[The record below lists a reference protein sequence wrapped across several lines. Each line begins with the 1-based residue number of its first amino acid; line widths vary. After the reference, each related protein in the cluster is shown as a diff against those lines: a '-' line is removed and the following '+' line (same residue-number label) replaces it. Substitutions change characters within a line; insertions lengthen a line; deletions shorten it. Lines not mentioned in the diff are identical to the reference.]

1 MLIFAL
7 FFITGI
13 FSIPQAT
20 SLTQKLDTNLINQYK
35 KHNLIPKD
43 INSIDSKKI
52 FNAYDNDSTTAKV
65 LQLSKTDSLYSSN
78 NDSIHPKKLSVY
90 EKLVQGIDINPDSL
104 LPTLKN
110 FGYDI
115 FNNSKPSTFAPS
127 DFVTVPSNYP
137 IGSDDEIIVML
148 WGRINEEYRLKVDRN
163 GKINIPRIG
172 PVSVAGSSFNTMRE
186 NILNRVGKIEGVN
199 ASVSMGELR
208 TIGIYIV
215 GEVVSPGYYTLSALS
230 NVTNALFAAGGPT
243 KNGSLRKIQLKRNG
257 KIEANIDFYDFLING
272 IDNTGLRLQSGDV
285 ILVPIIKNM
294 AAITGNVRRSAL
306 YEFND
311 KLNLNQLVKY
321 ADGFTPSAWTNRI
334 QIERFINNDY
344 QVVLDYNS
352 EHNDLPSFEIK
363 DGDIVKIYPV
373 LEKNHNAI
381 YLSGNVKRPGKQ
393 EFKENMR
400 ISDILFS
407 YDLLLPE
414 TYFEYAVILRQ
425 DPPDFLERIIT
436 FNLKNVL
443 DNSLSTDN
451 LTLKPKDQI
460 VIYNRDFFEPVRT
473 VYIEGAVTYPGEYKL
488 LNNMTIRDLILQA
501 GGLTEEASPI
511 RGEIYRRKYLENKE
525 MLTEKFD
532 FSVELAMKNLS
543 EHNLSLQKLDRIFI
557 RNKKGWEEEKKI
569 KLSGQ
574 FVYPGNYILFEGE
587 CLGDLIKR
595 AGGLKEDAYL
605 AAAVF
610 TRKSVKELETKHLN
624 EYSKQMEMDL
634 LSYSTEMAAKE
645 NSNDLQEALSQ
656 QIEMKQKIEKK
667 EKSGRVIIDMR
678 KKENYQNFILED
690 GDELFVPRKPNTIS
704 VIGEVFNPSTFIFE
718 PSNPFVSYYLN
729 AAGGLKKSSDKKQI
743 YIIKANGSILTKK
756 KVLNTNIEPGD
767 AIVVPQKIIY
777 SNPHKRF
784 VDTADAIFKISS
796 IFATLLTLIRSE
808 ERRVGKSV

>member
-7 FFITGI
+7 FIFTGI

-20 SLTQKLDTNLINQYK
+20 NLTQKLDTNLINQYYK
-35 KHNLIPKD
+35 NNLVPKD
-43 INSIDSKKI
+43 VNSLESKKLFDSFKNDTAKIPQVIKTDSMYSNSIDS
-52 FNAYDNDSTTAKV
+52 
-65 LQLSKTDSLYSSN
+65 
-78 NDSIHPKKLSVY
+78 IHSKKLSVY
-90 EKLVQGIDINPDSL
+90 EKLIQGIDINPDSL

-172 PVSVAGSSFNTMRE
+172 PVSVAGTPFNTMRE
-186 NILNRVGKIEGVN
+186 NIINRVGKIEGVN

-243 KNGSLRKIQLKRNG
+243 KNGSLRNIQLKRNG
-257 KIEANIDFYDFLING
+257 KIETSIDFYDFLFNG

-285 ILVPIIKNM
+285 ILVPIVKNM
-294 AAITGNVRRSAL
+294 AAIAGNVRRSAL

-321 ADGFTPSAWTNRI
+321 AGGFTPSAWTNKI

-381 YLSGNVKRPGKQ
+381 HLSGNVKRPGKL
-393 EFKENMR
+393 EYKENMR
-400 ISDILFS
+400 IRDILFS
-407 YDLLLPE
+407 YELLLPE

-443 DNSLSTDN
+443 DDSLSADN

-511 RGEIYRRKYLENKE
+511 RGEIYRRKYLENIE
-525 MLTEKFD
+525 IVTEKYD
-532 FSVELAMKNLS
+532 FSVELAMDNLP
-543 EHNLSLQKLDRIFI
+543 EHNYSLQKMDRVFI
-557 RNKKGWEEEKKI
+557 RNKKGWEDEKKI

-610 TRKSVKELETKHLN
+610 TRKSVKELESKHLN

-634 LSYSTEMAAKE
+634 LAYSTEMAVKE
-645 NSNDLQEALSQ
+645 NSNDLPEAISQ
-656 QIEMKQKIEKK
+656 QIEMKHQIEKK

-678 KKENYQNFILED
+678 KKENYKDFILEN

-704 VIGEVFNPSTFIFE
+704 VLGEVFNPSTFIFD
-718 PSNPFVSYYLN
+718 SNNSFVSYYLN
-729 AAGGLKKSSDKKQI
+729 AAGGLKKSSDKKHI
-743 YIIKANGSILTKK
+743 YIIKANGSIITNK
-756 KVLNTNIEPGD
+756 KVLNSNIEPGD
-767 AIVVPQKIIY
+767 AIIVPQKIMY

-784 VDTADAIFKISS
+784 VDTADAVFKISS
-796 IFATLLTLIRSE
+796 ILATILTLILTAS
-808 ERRVGKSV
+808 KL

>member
-148 WGRINEEYRLKVDRN
+148 WGRINEEYRLKVGRN

-311 KLNLNQLVKY
+311 KLDLNQLVKY
-321 ADGFTPSAWTNRI
+321 AGGFTPSAWTNRI

-543 EHNLSLQKLDRIFI
+543 EHNLSLQKLDRVFI

-796 IFATLLTLIRSE
+796 IFATLLTLIVTAS
-808 ERRVGKSV
+808 KL

>member
-321 ADGFTPSAWTNRI
+321 AGGFTPSAWTNRI

-543 EHNLSLQKLDRIFI
+543 EHNLSLQKLDRVFI

-796 IFATLLTLIRSE
+796 IFATLLTLIVTAS
-808 ERRVGKSV
+808 KL

>member
-43 INSIDSKKI
+43 IKSIDSKKI
-52 FNAYDNDSTTAKV
+52 FNAYNNDSTTAKI
-65 LQLSKTDSLYSSN
+65 QLSKTDSMYSSN

-148 WGRINEEYRLKVDRN
+148 WGRINEEYSLKVDRN

-172 PVSVAGSSFNTMRE
+172 PISVAGTSFNTMRD
-186 NILNRVGKIEGVN
+186 NILNRVGKIEGIN

-215 GEVVSPGYYTLSALS
+215 GEVVSPGYYALSALS

-257 KIEANIDFYDFLING
+257 KIEANIDFYEFLING

-311 KLNLNQLVKY
+311 KLDLNQLVKY
-321 ADGFTPSAWTNRI
+321 AGGFTPSAWTNRI

-381 YLSGNVKRPGKQ
+381 YLSGNVKRPGKL

-400 ISDILFS
+400 IRDILFS

-443 DNSLSTDN
+443 DDSLSTDN

-543 EHNLSLQKLDRIFI
+543 EHNHSLQKMDRVFI
-557 RNKKGWEEEKKI
+557 RNKKGWEEEKNI

-610 TRKSVKELETKHLN
+610 RRKSVKELETKHLN

-634 LSYSTEMAAKE
+634 LAYSAEMAAKE
-645 NSNDLQEALSQ
+645 NSNDLQEAMSQ
-656 QIEMKQKIEKK
+656 QIEMKQKIEKE
-667 EKSGRVIIDMR
+667 EKRGRVIIDMR

-704 VIGEVFNPSTFIFE
+704 VIGEVFNPSTFIFD

-767 AIVVPQKIIY
+767 AIVVPQKIMY

-796 IFATLLTLIRSE
+796 IFATLLTLIVTAS
-808 ERRVGKSV
+808 KL

>member
-43 INSIDSKKI
+43 IKSIDSKKI
-52 FNAYDNDSTTAKV
+52 FNAYNNDSTTAKI
-65 LQLSKTDSLYSSN
+65 QLSKTDSMYSSN

-148 WGRINEEYRLKVDRN
+148 WGRINEEYSLKVDRN

-172 PVSVAGSSFNTMRE
+172 PVSVAGTSFNTMRD
-186 NILNRVGKIEGVN
+186 NILNRVGKIEGIN

-215 GEVVSPGYYTLSALS
+215 GEVVSPGYYALSALS

-257 KIEANIDFYDFLING
+257 KIEANIDFYEFLING

-311 KLNLNQLVKY
+311 KLDLNQLVKY
-321 ADGFTPSAWTNRI
+321 AGGFTPSAWTNRI
-334 QIERFINNDY
+334 QIERFVNNDY

-400 ISDILFS
+400 IRDILFS

-443 DNSLSTDN
+443 DDSLSTDN

-543 EHNLSLQKLDRIFI
+543 EHNHSLQKMDRVFI
-557 RNKKGWEEEKKI
+557 RNKKGWEEEKNI

-610 TRKSVKELETKHLN
+610 RRKSVKELETKHLN

-634 LSYSTEMAAKE
+634 LAYSAEMAAKE
-645 NSNDLQEALSQ
+645 NSNDLQEAMSQ
-656 QIEMKQKIEKK
+656 QIEMKQKIEKE
-667 EKSGRVIIDMR
+667 EKRGRVIIDMR

-704 VIGEVFNPSTFIFE
+704 VIGEVFNPSTFIFD

-767 AIVVPQKIIY
+767 AIVVPQKIMY

-796 IFATLLTLIRSE
+796 IFATLLTLIVTAS
-808 ERRVGKSV
+808 KL

>member
-43 INSIDSKKI
+43 IKSIDSKKI
-52 FNAYDNDSTTAKV
+52 FNAYNNDSTTAKI
-65 LQLSKTDSLYSSN
+65 QLSKTDSMYSSN
-78 NDSIHPKKLSVY
+78 NDSIHPKKLYVY

-148 WGRINEEYRLKVDRN
+148 WGRINEEYSLKVDRN

-172 PVSVAGSSFNTMRE
+172 PISVAGTSFNTMRD
-186 NILNRVGKIEGVN
+186 NILNRVGKIEGIN

-215 GEVVSPGYYTLSALS
+215 GEVVSPGYYALSALS

-257 KIEANIDFYDFLING
+257 KIEANIDFYEFLING

-311 KLNLNQLVKY
+311 KLDLNQLVKY
-321 ADGFTPSAWTNRI
+321 AGGFTPSAWTNRI

-381 YLSGNVKRPGKQ
+381 YLSGNVKRPGKL

-400 ISDILFS
+400 IRDILFS

-443 DNSLSTDN
+443 DDSLSTDN

-543 EHNLSLQKLDRIFI
+543 EHNHSLQKMDRVFI
-557 RNKKGWEEEKKI
+557 RNKKGWEEEKNI

-610 TRKSVKELETKHLN
+610 RRKSVKELETKHLN

-634 LSYSTEMAAKE
+634 LAYSAEMAAKE
-645 NSNDLQEALSQ
+645 NSNDLQEAMSQ
-656 QIEMKQKIEKK
+656 QIEMKQKIEKE
-667 EKSGRVIIDMR
+667 EKRGRVIIDMR

-704 VIGEVFNPSTFIFE
+704 VIGEVFNPSTFIFD

-767 AIVVPQKIIY
+767 AIVVPQKIMY

-796 IFATLLTLIRSE
+796 IFATLLTLIVTAS
-808 ERRVGKSV
+808 KL